1 MSGGEDFF
9 DTNLIVYLLSSD
21 GAKADCAEDLIARGG
36 VISVQVLNEF
46 VAVATRKLRMPWR
59 EIHDVL
65 TQLRSVCEVVP
76 ITVETH
82 ERALRLAERHGL
94 SVYDALIVS
103 AALLSGCTTLH
114 TEDLQHGLVIDRQ
127 LTIRNPFRS
136 P

>member
-9 DTNLIVYLLSSD
+9 DTKLIVYLLSSD
-21 GAKADCAEDLIARGG
+21 EARADRAEDLIARGG

-103 AALLSGCTTLH
+103 AALLSGCRTLH